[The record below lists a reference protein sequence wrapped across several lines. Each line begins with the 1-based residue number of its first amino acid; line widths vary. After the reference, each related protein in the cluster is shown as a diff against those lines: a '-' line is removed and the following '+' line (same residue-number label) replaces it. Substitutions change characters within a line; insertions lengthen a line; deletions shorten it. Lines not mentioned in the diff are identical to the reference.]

1 MKLIDYQTI
10 GKKIIV
16 GIIVFLVPLVILAG
30 GLTLINHFLN

>member
-16 GIIVFLVPLVILAG
+16 GMIVFLVPLVILAG
-30 GLTLINHFLN
+30 GLTLIKTFLN